1 MVIIDIIIIIII
13 RMRYPYNLYMIRRY
27 IVQSMF
33 LLSKYGGNII
43 NLTLKIEFVIMAIS
57 GNRIMVMVDG
67 WLQTEWSFWY
77 GVYYNILTTHFLL
90 RP

>member
-1 MVIIDIIIIIII
+1 
-13 RMRYPYNLYMIRRY
+13 MIRRY

-57 GNRIMVMVDG
+57 GNRIMLMADG
-67 WLQTEWSFWY
+67 WL
-77 GVYYNILTTHFLL
+77 
-90 RP
+90 